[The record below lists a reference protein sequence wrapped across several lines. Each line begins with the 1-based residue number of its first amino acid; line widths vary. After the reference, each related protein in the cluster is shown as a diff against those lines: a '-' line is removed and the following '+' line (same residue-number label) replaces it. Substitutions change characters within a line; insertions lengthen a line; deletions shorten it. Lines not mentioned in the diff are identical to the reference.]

1 MTDEKQ
7 QIEINQETSKVEEA
21 YNSSTKVETD
31 GQVETS
37 SSTNKDLMVDEDVE
51 LVDSEA
57 ELEKNLVSDLTE
69 KINDLEAKLQE
80 HNQQYETLNNNHLR
94 VNAEFDNYRKR
105 SIKEK
110 EDLEIKVKCKTISEL
125 LSVVDNFE
133 RARNSINPTN
143 DGEATIHKSYQGVYK
158 TLVDSLK
165 RLGVGPMRPEGE
177 IFNPLYHEAM
187 LREYTNEYPEGTIIQ
202 ELMRGYMLGEQ
213 VLRHSMVKVA
223 APQTSDSLDQ
233 KENLVTDKKDV
244 EK

>member
-1 MTDEKQ
+1 MGIMTDEKQ

-202 ELMRGYMLGEQ
+202 ELMRGYILGEQ

-223 APQTSDSLDQ
+223 APKTSNSSDS
-233 KENLVTDKKDV
+233 ENNL
-244 EK
+244 E

>member
-244 EK
+244 EE

>member
-21 YNSSTKVETD
+21 YNSSTKVETN

-37 SSTNKDLMVDEDVE
+37 SSTNKDLMVGEDVE